1 VTLITFASIKG
12 SPGVTTLACLV
23 GATWPPGRR
32 MIMAECD
39 SDGGDLA
46 PRFSLSTKIGWHSLV
61 TAARRSEVGGSI
73 EAHLQRLPGGLEVLV
88 APNGGGMASSG
99 PGAGKEA
106 RAALWEIADGPDSD
120 VIVDLGRLR
129 LDSAE
134 VETWLARSDAVC
146 IVLRP
151 DAASI
156 GHVQERARATLEA
169 CRGTLSLAVVGNG
182 PYSVSEIERF
192 TELPVIAEVSHDPA
206 AAAVLTAGKGS
217 RRRLARSALVRSARR
232 LALELAGGD
241 PEGSPPDGSN
251 RDGSNRNEATRSDTM
266 ESSSD
271 SDSVPEG
278 ERVHASESKPQG
290 RPTRRSLELQDQ
302 K

>member
-1 VTLITFASIKG
+1 VTFITFASIKG
-12 SPGVTTLACLV
+12 SPGVTTLTCLV

-32 MIMAECD
+32 MIVAECD

-61 TAARRSEVGGSI
+61 TAARRREVGGSI
-73 EAHLQRLPGGLEVLV
+73 EAHLQKLPGGLEVLV
-88 APNGGGMASSG
+88 APSGGMASSRQ
-99 PGAGKEA
+99 GAREAA
-106 RAALWEIADGPDSD
+106 RAALCEIADGSDSD

-129 LDSAE
+129 LDSADTQ
-134 VETWLARSDAVC
+134 TWLGRSDALC

-156 GHVQERARATLEA
+156 GHVQERARATIA
-169 CRGTLSLAVVGNG
+169 VCRGTLSLVVVGNG
-182 PYSVSEIERF
+182 PYSVSEIESF
-192 TELPVIAEVSHDPA
+192 TELPVIAEVSNDPA

-232 LALELAGGD
+232 LALDLADGEM
-241 PEGSPPDGSN
+241 EGSS
-251 RDGSNRNEATRSDTM
+251 RNGATESDAVGGL
-266 ESSSD
+266 SD
-271 SDSVPEG
+271 FESVPEG
-278 ERVHASESKPQG
+278 EIVEGSESKTQG
-290 RPTRRSLELQDQ
+290 QPSGRSLELQDQ

>member
-1 VTLITFASIKG
+1 MTLITFASIKG

-32 MIMAECD
+32 LIMAECD

-46 PRFSLSTKIGWHSLV
+46 PRFSLSTKIGWQSLV
-61 TAARRSEVGGSI
+61 TAARRREVGGSI
-73 EAHLQRLPGGLEVLV
+73 ESHLQKLPGGLEVLV
-88 APNGGGMASSG
+88 ASNGGDLASNG
-99 PGAGKEA
+99 QEAGKEA
-106 RAALWEIADGPDSD
+106 RAALCDMADGSDSD

-134 VETWLARSDAVC
+134 AQTWLSRSDAVC
-146 IVLRP
+146 IVLRA

-156 GHVQERARATLEA
+156 GHVQERARATVEVG
-169 CRGTLSLAVVGNG
+169 RGTLSLVVVGNG

-192 TELPVIAEVSHDPA
+192 TGLPVIAEVSNDPA
-206 AAAVLTAGKGS
+206 AAAVLTAGQGS

-232 LALELAGGD
+232 LAFELAGG
-241 PEGSPPDGSN
+241 EQDGS
-251 RDGSNRNEATRSDTM
+251 SRNEGTESDTTG
-266 ESSSD
+266 SSSD
-271 SDSVPEG
+271 FGSAPEG
-278 ERVHASESKPQG
+278 EMVHGSESKSQG
-290 RPTRRSLELQDQ
+290 QPSRRSLELQDQ